1 MHFYIVNACTPHIFI
16 LVFLILFEDKYKF
29 NFSGIVW
36 VLLLMLICNIT
47 VMYQGR
53 EFLRVRAL
61 VEWFLPWEKFEYKL
75 KIIWKTCWE
84 IERENKGAEKVNSN
98 GCAVMK
104 RTRAKLVEMSMGSRK
119 REKREIF
126 YVAKVKKKAMRFQS
140 PQVNWRESWLYLA
153 REGSLWAVY
162 LDRSWQAEVEITV
175 SEEIEVNRINSHL
188 GRKKYLRTKRI

>member
-126 YVAKVKKKAMRFQS
+126 YVAKEKKSNAVPEPAGQLERI
-140 PQVNWRESWLYLA
+140 LA
-153 REGSLWAVY
+153 VSGTWGKPVSSVP
-162 LDRSWQAEVEITV
+162 WQKLT
-175 SEEIEVNRINSHL
+175 
-188 GRKKYLRTKRI
+188 GRGWNYS